1 MQLNKI
7 VAEAET
13 AGRTVYGPNGTPVMP
28 ASTRVGAGVLAAIE
42 VVRIGLE
49 CASQYKAGAD
59 AMDARNAAAA
69 RQGVA
74 TMHWWLRL
82 GLTPV
87 IALAQ
92 RGSWSGKFNIVYD
105 SDQAL
110 ARQAAT
116 SDTRPAGVPEFDT
129 VVVTALNGAEL
140 RRLIHRAVA
149 ELATLEDWHAFNG
162 GCPAGPAFKH
172 YGDGWGVRLWSRDD
186 QRYVYVRV
194 DDLDPGI
201 SAELD
206 RLHVELEKAQQGKMD
221 ADVKAAGADAV
232 KSVKD
237 TAWVFG
243 SDRRVVVYDEGGH
256 AKRIDFDSAT
266 PRFLRQGRVSY
277 PVGVEGPL
285 ELVKAADMPTY
296 KRLAGEWWVE
306 STGEKYMDAS
316 GTHESMRIEQNGKG
330 YAYVEPD
337 ELIRAAP

>member
-1 MQLNKI
+1 M
-7 VAEAET
+7 
-13 AGRTVYGPNGTPVMP
+13 
-28 ASTRVGAGVLAAIE
+28 
-42 VVRIGLE
+42 
-49 CASQYKAGAD
+49 
-59 AMDARNAAAA
+59 
-69 RQGVA
+69 
-74 TMHWWLRL
+74 
-82 GLTPV
+82 
-87 IALAQ
+87 
-92 RGSWSGKFNIVYD
+92 
-105 SDQAL
+105 
-110 ARQAAT
+110 
-116 SDTRPAGVPEFDT
+116 
-129 VVVTALNGAEL
+129 VVTALNGSEL

-172 YGDGWGVRLWSRDD
+172 YGDGWGVRLWSRDE

-201 SAELD
+201 GAELD

-232 KSVKD
+232 TSVKD

-243 SDRRVVVYDEGGH
+243 SDRRVVVYDEGGR
-256 AKRIDFDSAT
+256 ARRIDFDSAR

-277 PVGVEGPL
+277 PIGAEGPL

-296 KRLAGEWWVE
+296 KRLASEWWVE

-337 ELIRAAP
+337 ELIRATP